1 MIPPGLGRWTLSG
14 KRSCKVIIEQWEAIR
29 CGLNKKSCDLISEER
44 QMKRKIVAVFLVT
57 CISCIAGAADTIAPL
72 PVADIGSDLLGLLS
86 VKYNGTTYTTA
97 QLATGTTTRYY
108 AIGMWDQSVPALW
121 VDSGVR
127 AVWVEGTAL
136 PADIYSIPNSSN
148 AKVNDGAS
156 RADNFKWNG
165 TGTGGSNN
173 SDMSSMDALPY
184 METMFANPAKV
195 IFYFERG
202 TGYDLGTVYGI
213 TGGVLGA
220 PIALTAAAWTPT
232 AITYTGGVVKAYS
245 LTFDQ
250 PVNGVR
256 FAVPGGDA
264 LTVCTIPE
272 PATMI
277 MLGLGGLALLRKR
290 S

>member
-1 MIPPGLGRWTLSG
+1 
-14 KRSCKVIIEQWEAIR
+14 
-29 CGLNKKSCDLISEER
+29 LNKKSYGLILEER
-44 QMKRKIVAVFLVT
+44 QMKRKIVVVFLVA
-57 CISCIAGAADTIAPL
+57 CISCIAVAADTIAPL
-72 PVADIGSDLLGLLS
+72 PVADIGSDLIGLLS

-97 QLATGTTTRYY
+97 QLGLGTTTRYY
-108 AIGMWDQSVPALW
+108 AVIDPVTLL
-121 VDSGVR
+121 DSGVR
-127 AVWVEGTAL
+127 AVWVEGSVTPL
-136 PADIYSIPNSSN
+136 DIYQIPGTSTPKS
-148 AKVNDGAS
+148 NDGAS
-156 RADNFKWNG
+156 RADNFAWNG
-165 TGTGGSNN
+165 NGSNA
-173 SDMSSMDALPY
+173 SDMSSLDALPY
-184 METMFANPAKV
+184 METMFANPTTV

-232 AITYTGGVVKAYS
+232 AITYTGGSVKAYS